1 MRKSH
6 LPTFIRLL
14 LVLLLLGRAVGSSAQ
29 AVNDFGAISSGTW
42 TTASIWRQWDGV
54 GWNTVPAAFPNG
66 STQNVYI
73 LSGSTVTL
81 PAPGPYNIGRITV
94 ETGGKLFCNSIA
106 TNVYLSVWGSNI
118 ICNGE
123 IGNGVTFDGIGFN
136 FEAAS
141 TTISGLGTFTASRF
155 RKSAVTN
162 PTSALVI
169 AMNVTLRWDQASN
182 TQLYNNTSAASLF
195 NVTVNAGYTLNC
207 AGSAASP
214 GNLAIDGIN
223 GAGTAEAGGN
233 ITVNGTLIVPG
244 ILYATTN
251 NINAAN
257 PCNFTIGNGGVIK
270 ASAVYSPV
278 SGVAKMRFL
287 VNAGG
292 RLELTG
298 TTGFPAGTANWSAVV
313 GCNNG
318 YDFAANSTV
327 EYSAPGNQI
336 VLTQNDFLSSGGAQS
351 QYWHVIASG
360 TGTKT
365 IRVGTLGIKGN
376 ITITGQAVLDQEVN
390 DPNILVSGN
399 WFNYDKAAFTES
411 TNITRYVQFNTT
423 STNPVAVATITCPG
437 GEEYFNLLISKTLAN
452 SRVQIQ
458 HPVTVRNQLT
468 LGGASTYGILEL
480 NENALNITNPDS
492 AAIKLQGNAGYFR
505 YIIAEDSS
513 GASASRVNWNIGIN
527 TGLYLIPFGINNTLD
542 TIPFAFYKP
551 VGGNIG
557 TLSIATYGTP
567 PSNLPWP
574 TAAPAVSQL
583 NSYIPVNNTPDNR
596 DWTVDRFWYVGA
608 TNPVPGCS
616 AAFVYNIRPATPTEL
631 PVNELDPAGLKAQF
645 WDPTL
650 AAWYLPQLGFGP
662 PFPLPF
668 PPILTIGGV
677 AVPDL
682 PVYNTHYTLS
692 SVNSPLP
699 VELVSF
705 EARPVLN
712 RVELSWTTASET
724 GNDHFEVE
732 RSEDGN
738 TFSRIGT
745 VSGAGNSTALRQYQF
760 NDASPLRGI
769 SYYRLRQVDFDGGYT
784 FSDVRAVNMRLLV
797 KGHPYPMP
805 ASTEVFFEAES
816 TDSEQPVAFEI
827 VSPEGQP
834 VLSGLCQN
842 QQGLYRI
849 ETSGLRPG
857 SYFLRLNAGVSQ
869 RSFPLLIVR

>member
-1 MRKSH
+1 MRKSQPH
-6 LPTFIRLL
+6 TFIRLL
-14 LVLLLLGRAVGSSAQ
+14 LVLLFLSRAVGSSAQ
-29 AVNDFGAISSGTW
+29 AVNDFGAISSGSW

-73 LSGSTVTL
+73 LAGSTVTL

-123 IGNGVTFDGIGFN
+123 IGNGAIFDGIGFN
-136 FEAAS
+136 FEATT

-162 PTSALVI
+162 PTTALVI

-214 GNLAIDGIN
+214 GNVAIDGIN
-223 GAGTAEAGGN
+223 GTGTAEAGGT

-251 NINAAN
+251 DTTNA
-257 PCNFTIGNGGVIK
+257 CNFTIGNGGVIK
-270 ASAVYSPV
+270 ANAIHSPASAK
-278 SGVAKMRFL
+278 ARMRFQVL
-287 VNAGG
+287 AGG

-298 TTGFPAGTANWSAVV
+298 TTGFPAGTANFVSTAASF
-313 GCNNG
+313 NS
-318 YDFAANSTV
+318 YDFALSSTV
-327 EYSAPGNQI
+327 EYSAPGNQS
-336 VLTQNDFLSSGGAQS
+336 VLTQNDFTSSGGVQS
-351 QYWHVIASG
+351 QYGSLVASG
-360 TGTKT
+360 TGIKT
-365 IRVGTLGIKGN
+365 IRVGTLSVRAN
-376 ITITGQAVLDQEVN
+376 LTITGQAVLDQEVN

-399 WFNYDKAAFTES
+399 WFNYNQIGFTES
-411 TNITRYVQFNTT
+411 TNTTRYVQFNTT

-437 GEEYFNLLISKTLAN
+437 GEEFFNLLISKTLAN
-452 SRVQIQ
+452 SRVQMQ

-468 LGGASTYGILEL
+468 LGGASSSGILEL
-480 NENALNITNPDS
+480 NENALNINNPDS
-492 AAIKLQGNAGYFR
+492 AAIKLQGNAGYLR

-513 GASASRVNWNIGIN
+513 GASASRVNWNIGSN
-527 TGLYLIPFGINNTLD
+527 TGLYIIPFGINSSLD

-551 VGGNIG
+551 VSGNIG

-596 DWTVDRFWYVGA
+596 DWTVDRFWYLGA
-608 TNPVPGCS
+608 TSPIPGCS
-616 AAFVYNIRPATPTEL
+616 AAFVYNIRPSTPSEL
-631 PVNELDPAGLKAQF
+631 PVNEPDPAALKAQY

-692 SVNSPLP
+692 SVSSPLP
-699 VELVSF
+699 VELLNF
-705 EARPVLN
+705 EAKPAASRVDLN
-712 RVELSWTTASET
+712 WTTASET
-724 GNDHFEVE
+724 GNDHFEIE
-732 RSEDGN
+732 RSDDGN
-738 TFSRIGT
+738 TFTRIGT
-745 VSGAGNSTALRQYQF
+745 VSGAGNSTSVRQYSF
-760 NDASPLRGI
+760 NDAAPLRGI
-769 SYYRLRQVDFDGGYT
+769 SYYRLRQVDFDGGFT
-784 FSDVRAVNMRLLV
+784 FSDIQAVNMRLLV

-805 ASTEVFFEAES
+805 ASSEVFFEAES
-816 TDSEQPVAFEI
+816 TDYQLLVRYEVISSE
-827 VSPEGQP
+827 GHP
-834 VLSGLCQN
+834 VLAGVSQHALGLH
-842 QQGLYRI
+842 RI
-849 ETSGLRPG
+849 STSALNPG
-857 SYFLRLNAGVSQ
+857 SYILRLDDGLTQ